1 MSGIYQNIK
10 INSDEEK
17 YKQNIES
24 LEEELLKT
32 KSRLNEEIKNTEE
45 LKKQIENIID
55 FNQLKKEQKEKNECI
70 EKIKNYLKILKK

>member
-55 FNQLKKEQKEKNECI
+55 YNQLKKEKKE
-70 EKIKNYLKILKK
+70 